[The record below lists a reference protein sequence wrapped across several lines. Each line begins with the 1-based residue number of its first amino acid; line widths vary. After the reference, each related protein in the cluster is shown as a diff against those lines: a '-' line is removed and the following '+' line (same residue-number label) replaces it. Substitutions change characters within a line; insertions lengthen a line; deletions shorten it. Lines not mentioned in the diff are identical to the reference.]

1 MLCSTNRPTSVRLT
15 ADLQPRPGLRSGKAE
30 LRKRGGPERMN
41 ICPFDALSPLFLP
54 NSLVCPPLLFWEAPR
69 AYCPLIFVD
78 SLPRARFCNS
88 LVALKSNRTGASAT
102 TVNMPQAECN
112 AAGGPTLPL
121 ELTTDKGIR
130 SRMVLGRC
138 ELASLVRGFSLFP
151 QRTRLTCVNWGPR
164 LSVIGRMASALWA
177 WTAQMGTP
185 VEH

>member
-1 MLCSTNRPTSVRLT
+1 VQDSATPW
-15 ADLQPRPGLRSGKAE
+15 
-30 LRKRGGPERMN
+30 
-41 ICPFDALSPLFLP
+41 
-54 NSLVCPPLLFWEAPR
+54 SL
-69 AYCPLIFVD
+69 
-78 SLPRARFCNS
+78 
-88 LVALKSNRTGASAT
+88 SNRIEQVQHASAT

-121 ELTTDKGIR
+121 ESTTDKGIR

-177 WTAQMGTP
+177 WTAQMGAPPWSIDRSSRTRSAGSLRGVAQTDHAHNHRVLSAACMKRLVHGNFPNTP
-185 VEH
+185 QTAIEVQS